1 MRKFLPIVNIEEKK
15 GHDIQEFKS
24 RMQIRSTYIGRNRKM
39 RIWVDARKIKTT
51 KNMRSNMEKQK
62 KGKDQLQQNS
72 KEGDKEKQP
81 LQQKEDE

>member
-1 MRKFLPIVNIEEKK
+1 
-15 GHDIQEFKS
+15 
-24 RMQIRSTYIGRNRKM
+24 
-39 RIWVDARKIKTT
+39 
-51 KNMRSNMEKQK
+51 MRSNMEKQK